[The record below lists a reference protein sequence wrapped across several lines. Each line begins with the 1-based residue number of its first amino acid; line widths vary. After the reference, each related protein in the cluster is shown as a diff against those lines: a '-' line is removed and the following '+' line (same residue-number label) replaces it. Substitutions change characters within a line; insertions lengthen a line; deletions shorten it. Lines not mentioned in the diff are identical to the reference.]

1 MSSYGRPRPY
11 PVSLTSTPALA
22 YVYKSV
28 PDQERRPMGVPTR
41 MAATVLVAPHR
52 FELQQRPVP
61 VPGDEDTLVRVR
73 ACGVCGTDLKI
84 IHDGMPDM
92 PPYGEFIFG
101 HEYAGDIVAVG
112 RTVDEFEV
120 GDRVVVESHMGCRRC
135 ENCIRGL
142 YTACLNYGNI
152 KRGHRANGFTT
163 NGGLAEYAVNH
174 VNTLYKIP
182 DGVSYEEA
190 TVVMTSGSPLFGL
203 ENAGGYFAGE
213 TVAVLGPG
221 PIGLMAIQLV
231 KALGAT
237 RVILTG
243 TRASRLAMGRQLG
256 ADVVINC
263 AGGDETFD
271 QSLKMV
277 KSGGKVLLV
286 AFYHGPVTA
295 DVSHAVRRNVTI
307 FTERGEGG
315 TSVGR
320 ALALL
325 AAGRLT
331 AKPLI
336 THQFPLSRVH
346 EAFEV
351 LEKRIGDPVKVIFN
365 P

>member
-1 MSSYGRPRPY
+1 MSNIPR
-11 PVSLTSTPALA
+11 TM
-22 YVYKSV
+22 K
-28 PDQERRPMGVPTR
+28 
-41 MAATVLVAPHR
+41 ATVLVAPHR
-52 FELQQRPVP
+52 FELLDRPVP
-61 VPGDEDTLVRVR
+61 TPGDEDVLIRVR
-73 ACGVCGTDLKI
+73 ACGICGTDLKI
-84 IHDGMPDM
+84 IHSGMPHM

-112 RTVDEFEV
+112 STVDEFRV
-120 GDRVVVESHMGCRRC
+120 GDRVVVEAHMGCRRC
-135 ENCIRGL
+135 ENCIRGM
-142 YTACLNYGNI
+142 YTACLNFGNM

-174 VNTLYKIP
+174 VNTLYRMP

-213 TVAVLGPG
+213 TVVVLGPG
-221 PIGLMAIQLV
+221 PIGLMAIQLA
-231 KALGAT
+231 KAVGAT

-243 TRASRLAMGRQLG
+243 TRESRLALGRQLG
-256 ADVVINC
+256 ADIVVDSRRADPVAAVMEATGGKGADLVIDC
-263 AGGDETFD
+263 AGGDDTFD
-271 QSLKMV
+271 QSIKMT
-277 KSGGKVLLV
+277 KSGGKVLIV

-295 DVSHAVRRNVTI
+295 DVSHAVRRNITI
-307 FTERGEGG
+307 YTERGEGG

-331 AKPLI
+331 AKPLV
-336 THQFPLSRVH
+336 THQFPLTRVH
-346 EAFEV
+346 EAIET
-351 LEKRIGDPVKVIFN
+351 LEKRTGDPVKVVLN

>member
-1 MSSYGRPRPY
+1 
-11 PVSLTSTPALA
+11 
-22 YVYKSV
+22 
-28 PDQERRPMGVPTR
+28 MGVPTR

-52 FELQQRPVP
+52 FEVQQRPVP
-61 VPGDEDTLVRVR
+61 VPGDEDALVRVR

-92 PPYGEFIFG
+92 PPYGDFIFG

-112 RTVDEFEV
+112 RTVDEFKI
-120 GDRVVVESHMGCRRC
+120 GDRVVVEAHMGCRRC

-174 VNTLYKIP
+174 VNTLYRIP
-182 DGVSYEEA
+182 DGVSYEES

-243 TRASRLAMGRQLG
+243 TRESRLALGRQLG
-256 ADVVINC
+256 ADVIVNSGRHDPVAAVMDATQGKGADLVIDC
-263 AGGDETFD
+263 AGADDTFD
-271 QSLKMV
+271 QCIKMA
-277 KSGGKVLLV
+277 KSGGKILLV
-286 AFYHGPVTA
+286 GFYHGPVTA

-307 FTERGEGG
+307 YTERGEGG

-320 ALALL
+320 ALSLL

-336 THQFPLSRVH
+336 THRFPLSQVH
-346 EAFEV
+346 EGFDI

>member
-1 MSSYGRPRPY
+1 
-11 PVSLTSTPALA
+11 
-22 YVYKSV
+22 
-28 PDQERRPMGVPTR
+28 
-41 MAATVLVAPHR
+41 
-52 FELQQRPVP
+52 
-61 VPGDEDTLVRVR
+61 
-73 ACGVCGTDLKI
+73 
-84 IHDGMPDM
+84 M

-101 HEYAGDIVAVG
+101 HEYAGDVVALG
-112 RTVDEFEV
+112 EAVDELQV
-120 GDRVVVESHMGCRRC
+120 GDRVVVEAHMGCRRC

-142 YTACLNYGNI
+142 YTACLNYGNR

-174 VNTLYKIP
+174 INTLYRIP

-190 TVVMTSGSPLFGL
+190 SVVMTAGSPLFGL

-221 PIGLMAIQLV
+221 PIGLMTVQLA

-237 RVILTG
+237 RAVLTG

-256 ADVVINC
+256 ADLTVNSHETDPVAAVLDFTGGKGADLVVDC
-263 AGGDETFD
+263 AGADDTFD
-271 QSLKMV
+271 QAIKMT
-277 KSGGKVLLV
+277 KPGGKILLV

-295 DVSHAVRRNVTI
+295 DLADAVRRNLTI
-307 FTERGEGG
+307 YTERGEGG

-320 ALALL
+320 CLALL
-325 AAGRLT
+325 AAGRIT
-331 AKPLI
+331 AKPLV

-346 EAFEV
+346 EAFDV
-351 LEKRIGDPVKVIFN
+351 LERRTGDPMKVVVN